1 MALYSLYISPITYAP
16 ILCTIYPMFVYIM
29 LLYIPLPANN
39 KALKKLGDISYE
51 VYIVHGIVVLYLL
64 DLLNGVCLLFTG
76 LGISIFI
83 SVYLNKV
90 SAFYIKK
97 IIKWRKIC

>member
-1 MALYSLYISPITYAP
+1 M
-16 ILCTIYPMFVYIM
+16 
-29 LLYIPLPANN
+29 
-39 KALKKLGDISYE
+39 
-51 VYIVHGIVVLYLL
+51 LYLL
-64 DLLNGVCLLFTG
+64 DLLNGVCLLLAV

-97 IIKWRKIC
+97 IIKWRKIY

>member
-1 MALYSLYISPITYAP
+1 MDIRKIVRDIKDIALGKKVVVIVQCRLSSTR
-16 ILCTIYPMFVYIM
+16 
-29 LLYIPLPANN
+29 LPG

-64 DLLNGVCLLFTG
+64 DLLNGVCLLLAV

-97 IIKWRKIC
+97 IIKWRKIY

>member
-1 MALYSLYISPITYAP
+1 MLHSLLGGVIYGIVFLIYISPITYAP

-29 LLYIPLPANN
+29 LLHIPLPANN

-76 LGISIFI
+76 LSISISF
-83 SVYLNKV
+83 L
-90 SAFYIKK
+90 YI
-97 IIKWRKIC
+97 